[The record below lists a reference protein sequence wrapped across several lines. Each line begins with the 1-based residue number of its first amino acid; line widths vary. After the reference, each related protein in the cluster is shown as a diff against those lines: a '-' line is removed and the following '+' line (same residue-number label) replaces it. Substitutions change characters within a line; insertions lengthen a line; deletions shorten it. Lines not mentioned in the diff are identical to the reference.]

1 MSKEVTGTVISV
13 KRQWWLKINT
23 KPVRKH
29 MWDGA
34 IFPYIIKVRYTVD
47 GQDYIKRKWI
57 RAGHPVPEAGGNA
70 TVICCEDA
78 PEKATIV

>member
-1 MSKEVTGTVISV
+1 MEKTMGKVVDA
-13 KRQWWLKINT
+13 KKQWWLKINT
-23 KPVRKH
+23 KPVRMH

-47 GQDYIKRKWI
+47 GRDYVKRKWI

-70 TVICCEDA
+70 TVIYCEDA
-78 PEKATIV
+78 PAKATIV